1 MDLGSSSEEGQVST
15 SSSEQI
21 EDELLQFVE
30 VKSKRG
36 APLLTRD
43 GFEYQYEKNSS
54 VGNQMEYWKCPRVC

>member
-43 GFEYQYEKNSS
+43 GFEY
-54 VGNQMEYWKCPRVC
+54 